1 MCSHLGIRQG
11 YAIAYHH
18 ASNGRAEVSGSQIQK
33 ILRKLHASEG
43 INWYEGLQRAVR
55 MIHDL
60 PGEGGLS
67 PYEILYGRHRPYAG
81 VPYQPPPK
89 MEDAIAFFK
98 RQDEVDHKIAAVLKE
113 LHAKR
118 AEEVNKNRKELSIL
132 DVGAKVWW
140 LRPRGQTGDKLES
153 YWVGPCKICGRKSA
167 HTYVIETRDGHF
179 VDAHRS
185 QLKEH
190 KEDVF
195 NDQPIALFH
204 FKQAISDIEA
214 GIQEWEVE
222 AITRHKVENGELK
235 FLVKWANHEDQ
246 TWEPVG
252 HFFHRYSK
260 EFVRYC
266 ANKDLNVDIIDYL
279 HRHPISDDEDAAE
292 IRQIVTN
299 VDGKQISAEMEWT
312 DPPVDH
318 LLDTHD
324 EIDMDSGT
332 ISTEIEISKC
342 EDVQPQPNLT
352 PMTHMTDFNPATS
365 VTKVT
370 NSVTPVANLTN
381 LTEISGTRPIS
392 AFSSYFRKIFN
403 QSGEKGKFRHGI
415 RQRKV

>member
-1 MCSHLGIRQG
+1 MH
-11 YAIAYHH
+11 
-18 ASNGRAEVSGSQIQK
+18 
-33 ILRKLHASEG
+33 
-43 INWYEGLQRAVR
+43 
-55 MIHDL
+55 
-60 PGEGGLS
+60 
-67 PYEILYGRHRPYAG
+67 
-81 VPYQPPPK
+81 
-89 MEDAIAFFK
+89 
-98 RQDEVDHKIAAVLKE
+98 HKIAVVLKE

-252 HFFHRYSK
+252 HFFSPIFERI
-260 EFVRYC
+260 C
-266 ANKDLNVDIIDYL
+266 AILC
-279 HRHPISDDEDAAE
+279 
-292 IRQIVTN
+292 
-299 VDGKQISAEMEWT
+299 KQGLKRGYYRLFA
-312 DPPVDH
+312 
-318 LLDTHD
+318 
-324 EIDMDSGT
+324 
-332 ISTEIEISKC
+332 
-342 EDVQPQPNLT
+342 Q
-352 PMTHMTDFNPATS
+352 TS
-365 VTKVT
+365 
-370 NSVTPVANLTN
+370 N
-381 LTEISGTRPIS
+381 
-392 AFSSYFRKIFN
+392 F
-403 QSGEKGKFRHGI
+403 
-415 RQRKV
+415 